1 MEIRWIRSMIDYYKI
16 LETEEG
22 QYYNYIVT
30 RVIEQKRKYN
40 AFLDRDIKVK
50 LVLGE
55 IDSNIKSL
63 MDDVDTILVEIGEKT
78 NEVFNMCVNDMSQEN
93 LTKMTEELEKLIPSL
108 NNLIEF
114 TEYIMQKLG
123 DKKEDNDTQSK
134 RL

>member
-1 MEIRWIRSMIDYYKI
+1 MIDYYKI

-93 LTKMTEELEKLIPSL
+93 LTKMTEELEKLIPSP

>member
-1 MEIRWIRSMIDYYKI
+1 MIDYYKI

>member
-1 MEIRWIRSMIDYYKI
+1 MIDYYKI

-22 QYYNYIVT
+22 QYYSYIVT

-63 MDDVDTILVEIGEKT
+63 MDDVDTILVGISEKT
-78 NEVFNMCVNDMSQEN
+78 NEVFNICVNDMSQEN

-114 TEYIMQKLG
+114 TEYIMNKLG

-134 RL
+134 FKIY

>member
-1 MEIRWIRSMIDYYKI
+1 
-16 LETEEG
+16 
-22 QYYNYIVT
+22 
-30 RVIEQKRKYN
+30 
-40 AFLDRDIKVK
+40 
-50 LVLGE
+50 
-55 IDSNIKSL
+55 